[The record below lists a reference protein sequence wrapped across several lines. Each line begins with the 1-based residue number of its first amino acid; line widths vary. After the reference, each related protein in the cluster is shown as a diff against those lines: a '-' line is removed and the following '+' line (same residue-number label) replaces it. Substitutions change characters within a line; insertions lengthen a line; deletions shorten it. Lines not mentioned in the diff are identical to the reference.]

1 MHFSVSLTISGLGIE
16 RSDRD
21 LCRDL
26 SFSVQAGEAI
36 RILGEN
42 GAGKSSLLK
51 VVAGVMSVQEGQIFF
66 ADQDVTLDRRLLQ
79 QTMIYIGHS
88 TGLKERLSVAENIAF
103 YSPHAPLDQVDQ
115 ALRQLGL
122 FHLQDVL
129 VKSLSAG
136 QARRV
141 ALARLWFTNASLW
154 LLDEPFAAL
163 DASGVAMLE
172 AHIQQHLSRG
182 GMVLL
187 TTHQAPCSLSVR
199 ELALVP

>member
-1 MHFSVSLTISGLGIE
+1 MYLSASLTLSGVGIE

-21 LCRDL
+21 LCRNL
-26 SFSVQAGEAI
+26 SFSVQSGEAL

-51 VVAGVMSVQEGQIFF
+51 VIAGAMSVQEGQVFF
-66 ADQDVTLDRRLLQ
+66 ANQDVTSDRTELQ
-79 QTMIYIGHS
+79 QSMIYIGHS
-88 TGLKERLSVAENIAF
+88 TGLKDVLTVAENIAF
-103 YSPHAPLDQVDQ
+103 YSSNVAVEEINQV
-115 ALRQLGL
+115 LKQLGL
-122 FHLQDVL
+122 FHLRDSL

-141 ALARLWFTNASLW
+141 ALARLWITQASLW

-163 DASGVAMLE
+163 DVSGVAMLE
-172 AHIQQHLSRG
+172 AHIQQHLLLG

-187 TTHQAPCSLSVR
+187 TTHQAPCSFSAR
-199 ELALVP
+199 ELVLMP